1 MKKKLLSIL
10 LSGVI
15 IITLL
20 FPSFYVRAEGNDDA
34 EVISESEETIDMD
47 EEDTNSEDVQLN
59 EGEAEQGEE
68 NENINIE
75 NNLNFSDYDSNL
87 FKIVLYTLGKSS
99 DESITKDDLETITKI
114 DIDELK
120 EEHRDLENAE
130 IKSFSLLKETSNL
143 KEINL
148 GNVGYENIE
157 ELKEI
162 PTLEI
167 VKINGTVIAKDLL
180 GNAPKENYQKVTE
193 PIMDSNEVI
202 DKESEQGNEVVD
214 NNESENKDDG
224 NKDETSDGEVILDD
238 ESDTENAPIIN
249 AIDKI
254 INVGDKFDPLEGVT
268 AKSSSGEDLTEKIE
282 IRENAVNPNEPGKYT
297 ITYYVKDSDNKQTT
311 KTISIT
317 VQKGEEVVN
326 TLPVIN
332 AENKVIDLGSK
343 FNELDGITATDEEDG
358 DITNDIIVISSNVDV
373 NKEGVYVVIYE
384 VKDKDGG
391 KTRKGIEVTVVKPL
405 EKENEAPYINASD
418 RTIKQGQS
426 FNPLS
431 GVNAYD
437 TEDGDLTSKLK
448 VIENMVDINTV
459 GKYSVTFEVSDSE
472 GKTTTKSIN
481 VTVDKIEVPINS
493 APVIYATDKV
503 IKLDNEFDAYSN
515 VTASDKEDGD
525 ISDKVKVIYNDLD
538 INKTGLYRIIYEV
551 TDSAGYRVTKE
562 IYVNVVPKNNT
573 RPIIYAEDITV
584 ALGEKYNPYAM
595 VSASD
600 KEDGDITG
608 KVIVVYNYVNVYKE
622 GIYKVGYKVTD
633 SMGTSASCVIKVKV
647 KNFNNGSKV
656 TKAGEAPI
664 IYCNDISIAL
674 DSKFN
679 PLEWVAATDKEDG
692 DITNKVMAIYNNVNT
707 SVEGNYHVIYE
718 IVDSNGNK
726 VNKAMMVVVKSQENM
741 NEENNP
747 PIINANDITLEKGRY
762 FNPLDGV
769 TALDNEDGNLTNKI
783 VVKENKVNV
792 SKDGDYKVTYEVTDS
807 KGLTT
812 TKSINVT
819 IESGSIFSNSIIVK
833 VIIGVLVVISISGVV
848 TAVILNK
855 KKK

>member
-1 MKKKLLSIL
+1 MKKKVLSIL
-10 LSGVI
+10 LSGVV

-20 FPSFYVRAEGNDDA
+20 CPSIYVKAEGDNETEESSNVMEEGAQSDD
-34 EVISESEETIDMD
+34 VKS
-47 EEDTNSEDVQLN
+47 
-59 EGEAEQGEE
+59 
-68 NENINIE
+68 NENDESAIDDQEEIESLNNE
-75 NNLNFSDYDSNL
+75 NNLNPSDYDSNL

-120 EEHRDLENAE
+120 EEHSDLKNTE
-130 IKSFSLLKETSNL
+130 IKSFSLLKEISNL

-148 GNVGYENIE
+148 GNVECENIE

-167 VKINGTVIAKDLL
+167 VKINGTIIAKDLL
-180 GNAPKENYQKVTE
+180 ENVSKENYQEVTE
-193 PIMDSNEVI
+193 PTMDSNEVI
-202 DKESEQGNEVVD
+202 NQESDQSNEVVD

-224 NKDETSDGEVILDD
+224 NKDETSEGEVVPED
-238 ESDTENAPIIN
+238 ESEPENIPIIN

-254 INVGDKFDPLEGVT
+254 INVGDKFDTLEGVT
-268 AKSSSGEDLTEKIE
+268 AKSNSGEDLTDKIE
-282 IRENAVNPNEPGKYT
+282 IKENKVNPNEQGKYT
-297 ITYYVKDSDNKQTT
+297 ITYYVKDSDNKETT
-311 KTISIT
+311 KTITIT

-332 AENKVIDLGSK
+332 AENKVINLGSK

-358 DITNDIIVISSNVDV
+358 DITNDIIILSSNVDV
-373 NKEGVYVVIYE
+373 NKEGVYVVTYE

-391 KTRKGIEVTVVKPL
+391 KVRKNIEVTVVKPL

-418 RTIKQGQS
+418 RNIKQGQS

-481 VTVDKIEVPINS
+481 VTVDKIEGPINS

-551 TDSAGYRVTKE
+551 TDSAGYRVAKE
-562 IYVNVVPKNNT
+562 VYVNVVPKSNT
-573 RPIIYAEDITV
+573 RPIIYAEDIIV

-622 GIYKVGYKVTD
+622 GIYKVAYKVTD

-656 TKAGEAPI
+656 TTGGEVPI

-707 SVEGNYHVIYE
+707 SVEGNYHVTYE

-726 VNKAMMVVVKSQENM
+726 VNKAMMVVVKAQDKM

-747 PIINANDITLEKGRY
+747 PIINANDIILEKGRY
-762 FNPLDGV
+762 FNPLEGV
-769 TALDNEDGNLTNKI
+769 TALDDEDGNLTNKI
-783 VVKENKVNV
+783 VVKENQVNV
-792 SKDGDYKVTYEVTDS
+792 SKDGDYRVTYGVTDS

-819 IESGSIFSNSIIVK
+819 IESGSIFSDSIIVK
-833 VIIGVLVVISISGVV
+833 VIIGVLVVISLSGVV
-848 TAVILNK
+848 TAIIINK